1 LTYVKN
7 DRALPYLLPG
17 LIQIRAII
25 FRIYELK
32 FKMIQT
38 SRLILTELTHSDYSF
53 IVDLLNSPGWL
64 QYIGDRNVHTREQA
78 EGYLINGPIK
88 SYKEFGYGLM
98 KVSLL
103 DTHQPIGICGLLK
116 RETLPHPDLG
126 FAFLPQYNG
135 QGFAMEAA
143 NVIVQHVRKKLGVQ
157 TILAVTLPDNQ
168 RSIQLLEKL
177 RFQYESD
184 FSFPGNSEKL
194 SLYKSQP

>member
-1 LTYVKN
+1 MT
-7 DRALPYLLPG
+7 
-17 LIQIRAII
+17 
-25 FRIYELK
+25 
-32 FKMIQT
+32 QT
-38 SRLILTELTHSDYSF
+38 PRLILTELTLSDYSF

-78 EGYLINGPIK
+78 EAYLTNGPIK
-88 SYKEFGYGLM
+88 SYREFGFGLM
-98 KVSLL
+98 KVGIIE
-103 DTHQPIGICGLLK
+103 THQPIGICGLLK

-126 FAFLPQYNG
+126 FAFLPQFNG

-143 NVIVQHVRKKLGVQ
+143 NVIVQHVRKELDVQ

-177 RFQYESD
+177 TFQYESV
-184 FSFPGNSEKL
+184 FSFPGSQEKL